1 MIQKK
6 NKKNSSMPSV
16 SDNEPEN
23 AKNNDAENEPAN
35 ASNDDSVDK
44 FPYRCTQCGT
54 GRET

>member
-1 MIQKK
+1 M
-6 NKKNSSMPSV
+6 KNSSMPSV

-35 ASNDDSVDK
+35 ATNDDSVDK

>member
-1 MIQKK
+1 
-6 NKKNSSMPSV
+6 MPSV

-23 AKNNDAENEPAN
+23 AKNNDAENENEPAN
-35 ASNDDSVDK
+35 ATNDDSVDK